1 MKKLSA
7 RTWICFVLIGLV
19 GQFSWTIEN
28 MYLNVYLYNTISQNT
43 SSIATMVACSAITA
57 TLTTLVM
64 GVVSDRVGKRK
75 PFIVIGYLL
84 WGVSVAAFG
93 FVTTKSPG
101 VAAAAAGMIDDV
113 CDPAQTR
120 KYVIAALEMLSSKRD
135 SNPPKK
141 HGNLPL

>member
-1 MKKLSA
+1 MTGAGTAATRTEASSMNTKAPHFTLWACAAGIVAAGLGVAAGELAAALLSPSLSPVSA
-7 RTWICFVLIGLV
+7 VGSVVIDGMPAPVKDWAIGLFGTADKV
-19 GQFSWTIEN
+19 AFLVS
-28 MYLNVYLYNTISQNT
+28 MAVV
-43 SSIATMVACSAITA
+43 IA
-57 TLTTLVM
+57 
-64 GVVSDRVGKRK
+64 
-75 PFIVIGYLL
+75 
-84 WGVSVAAFG
+84 
-93 FVTTKSPG
+93 